1 MKLGQYAF
9 PLHFACGSL
18 ALGSLLYG
26 LAYKTKFLYLILL
39 GRMVQGLGYTFFMYS
54 KRYCSDPRIAGI
66 RRRTLLAGWLVVG
79 QGIGLSAGPFF
90 GGLLFKIGFKN
101 DVFNGYSSPGWV
113 MFFVFLAHWVV
124 VALFFK
130 DVPREESANQD
141 IELSPGPSASRIG
154 ASLRQLNKRQ
164 WGVIATMCWFAM
176 ANFFILGAWGVQY
189 PCFCL
194 GAYIDINGG
203 VRISFNIQFN
213 KSALPYSSKSPPE
226 VSLSSFPVDTICGR
240 EFPCTRRHHNIPV
253 PVPQHG
259 LFSENAGSSYPRIGL
274 RLGAQR
280 AADRSGFVCV
290 SAGSWIPD
298 VRQFLRLLVPGRSG
312 VQPRNHEHAEPAEQ
326 ATSAVMEY
334 EDELR

>member
-1 MKLGQYAF
+1 MKSGQYAF

-54 KRYCSDPRIAGI
+54 KRYCSDPRIAGV
-66 RRRTLLAGWLVVG
+66 RKRTLLAGWLVVG

-124 VALFFK
+124 VAFYFK
-130 DVPREESANQD
+130 DVPREEPADQD

-176 ANFFILGAWGVQY
+176 ANFFILGAWESNILFLL
-189 PCFCL
+189 P
-194 GAYIDINGG
+194 
-203 VRISFNIQFN
+203 RIYRLQEGFRSSLKLDVPFDGC
-213 KSALPYSSKSPPE
+213 AGPRSSKSAPE
-226 VSLSSFPVDTICGR
+226 VPFSSFSVDTIRGWKLPRSWRC
-240 EFPCTRRHHNIPV
+240 HNIPV
-253 PVPQHG
+253 PFPQHG
-259 LFSENAGSSYPRIGL
+259 LFSEDARSSYPRIGFWF
-274 RLGAQR
+274 R
-280 AADRSGFVCV
+280 A
-290 SAGSWIPD
+290 
-298 VRQFLRLLVPGRSG
+298 
-312 VQPRNHEHAEPAEQ
+312 
-326 ATSAVMEY
+326 
-334 EDELR
+334 